1 MKVNDIILAVNLNS
15 LRNKGYYEAVEI
27 LRTEQQKG
35 SVQLI
40 VIADGKF
47 AEIIPTNQ
55 ENRLENSPK
64 QSNSNIFTKNSPQTV
79 KRQQIPAGKPTEITL
94 NRTSGSPLG
103 ISILGGVDTK
113 HPIAIFNLSKNGV
126 AEKDGR
132 LKPGDRLLEV
142 NRNDLSQVTHN
153 EAINLLKQAGDR
165 IVFKVLRE
173 SSDGMKIHEI
183 LDKTNQIS
191 TRLYKSQGKNLGLSL
206 RSDSGTPAV
215 FIEKVLP
222 GGEAALDGV
231 LADGDRLVEVDGKDV
246 QACLK
251 FETKN

>member
-47 AEIIPTNQ
+47 AEMISTNQ

-94 NRTSGSPLG
+94 TRTSGSPLG

-251 FETKN
+251 F